1 MPEIFWCL
9 AQTIFWVS
17 LSAKVYAQG
26 APQLK
31 IGDSVSIY
39 SEKAFRRSNGTLFE
53 AVGNVIIISGNETLY
68 GEKASL
74 NSKTGDVILEGSVRF
89 IGDNITL
96 YGSRIEMNTNT
107 NSLLIRNARLV
118 TPEFNIVANLIEKKS
133 EKKYYAKDAEFTTCT
148 DCDASW
154 LLSGK
159 EIFIEL
165 DEYVQVYHALAKIKG
180 VDVLY
185 LPYIAIPIK
194 DKRESGLLFPTIFS
208 REVEGL
214 IYGQPYYWAISESSD
229 ATFTPT
235 TFGERGWGG
244 DLEYRKVFGDR
255 KWFEI
260 SSKIIDDRVYTPGEF
275 NTESDSTRF
284 LRDFTEVESHIQ
296 YNNNWTQ
303 HLLITNTR
311 DLDFLNDFNLDTEES
326 IFSNDLGGD
335 FFLDKRFD
343 KFSIGIEGS
352 LKKNTLVAN
361 PTAFDKSYVQV
372 LPSLT
377 MSVMPQMLYQSDQDF
392 LSKVSYGLDSRFT
405 TFRQLLD
412 TEDRDENQI
421 LRNAN
426 RLEVYPFMNLNWLNY
441 GAINISSQL
450 SFDYQ
455 QYAFFDK
462 DEAGFSKNATVLST
476 EISFTVD
483 KIFGLAFEET
493 YQASEFRQKDLLK
506 LKIKKDR
513 RKKQEK
519 ESSRLVGTLPDFEDS
534 LVPEVVT
541 IKRNSYRHSQEFKF
555 IHHKIIQS
563 SENGNQKFLNQ
574 IQNESGWFDNN
585 DIVKEDLNN
594 QLSNETRQEIP
605 KNNTFEFQWNNS
617 LIKKI
622 PKKYNYLAD
631 EKYLKDAFE
640 YKKIGFFNI
649 SQGINLNA
657 SANDSF
663 TDRLTRLYLSTQYT
677 AKTWNLAVEDY
688 YYHQEGEHD
697 LTFSGERKF
706 ERLSALSVYRLN
718 GLNISNIE
726 NLSVGIQ
733 FRPIEVLGFSYLEE
747 FDLNADEKISTIY
760 QIDYMPYNNCWF
772 FNLKF
777 RDGVGRDKGFQLDY
791 VFNFGNGETRNFR
804 DSFFNISRL

>member
-1 MPEIFWCL
+1 MV
-9 AQTIFWVS
+9 QTIFWVS
-17 LSAKVYAQG
+17 FQTKVFAQG

-39 SEKAFRRSNGTLFE
+39 SEKAYRRSNGTLFE
-53 AVGNVIIISGNETLY
+53 AVGNVIIISGKETLY

-74 NSKTGDVILEGSVRF
+74 NSQTGDVILEGSVRF

-96 YGSRIEMNTNT
+96 YGSRIEMNINT

-118 TPEFNIVANLIEKKS
+118 TPEFNIVANIIQKKS
-133 EKKYYAKDAEFTTCT
+133 EKKYYAKNAEFTTCT
-148 DCDASW
+148 DCDAAW

-159 EIFIEL
+159 EIFVEL

-194 DKRESGLLFPTIFS
+194 DKRESGLLFPTIYS
-208 REVEGL
+208 REIEGL

-229 ATFTPT
+229 ATITPT

-255 KWFEI
+255 KWFEF
-260 SSKIIDDRVYTPGEF
+260 SSKIINDRVYTPEEF
-275 NTESDSTRF
+275 NTESDSRRF
-284 LRDFTEVESHIQ
+284 LRDFSEVESHIQ
-296 YNNNWTQ
+296 YNNDWTQ

-311 DLDFLNDFNLDTEES
+311 DLDFLNDFNLDTQDS
-326 IFSNDLGGD
+326 VLSNDLGGE
-335 FFLDKRFD
+335 FFLDKRFEEL
-343 KFSIGIEGS
+343 SISLEGGV
-352 LKKNTLVAN
+352 KRNTLVAN

-372 LPSLT
+372 LPSL
-377 MSVMPQMLYQSDQDF
+377 SLSLMPKMLYQADQDF
-392 LSKVSYGLDSRFT
+392 FSKISYGLDSRMT
-405 TFRQLLD
+405 TFRQFLD
-412 TEDRDENQI
+412 SSDRDEQVN

-426 RLEVYPFMNLNWLNY
+426 RLEVYPYLNMSWINY
-441 GAINISSQL
+441 GPINVSSQL
-450 SFDYQ
+450 SVDYQ
-455 QYAFFDK
+455 QYDFFDK

-476 EISFTVD
+476 EMSFTFD
-483 KIFGLAFEET
+483 KVFGLAFEET
-493 YQASEFRQKDLLK
+493 FQTDEFKQKDLLK
-506 LKIKKDR
+506 LKAGKKKIKTNK
-513 RKKQEK
+513 
-519 ESSRLVGTLPDFEDS
+519 SSKTIGTLPNFEDS
-534 LVPEVVT
+534 LVKEVIN

-555 IHHKIIQS
+555 IHHKILAS

-574 IQNESGWFDNN
+574 IQSEEGWFDFN
-585 DIVKEDLNN
+585 DIIKEDLNN

-605 KNNTFEFQWNNS
+605 KNNTFELQWNNS

-622 PKKYNYLAD
+622 PKKYNYLTD

-640 YKKIGFFNI
+640 YEKIGFFNI
-649 SQGINLNA
+649 SQGIDLSNGSNRLK
-657 SANDSF
+657 
-663 TDRLTRLYLSTQYT
+663 DRLTRLYLSTQYA
-677 AKTWNLAVEDY
+677 AKNWNLTVEDY

-718 GLNISNIE
+718 GLETSNIE
-726 NLSVGIQ
+726 NLRLGVQ
-733 FRPIEVLGFSYLEE
+733 FRPFEVLGFSYLEE
-747 FDLNADEKISTIY
+747 FDLNAHEKISTIY

-772 FNLKF
+772 FNFKF
-777 RDGVGRDKGFQLDY
+777 RDGVGRDRGFQLDY

-804 DSFFNISRL
+804 DSFFNFARL